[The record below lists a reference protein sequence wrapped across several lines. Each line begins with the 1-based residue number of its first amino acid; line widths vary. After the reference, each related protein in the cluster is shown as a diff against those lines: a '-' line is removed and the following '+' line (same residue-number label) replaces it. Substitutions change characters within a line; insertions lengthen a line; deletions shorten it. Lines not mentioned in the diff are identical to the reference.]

1 MTDIINYNSDF
12 ESIIAIIEQSK
23 IRAIKAVNAEMI
35 EMYWQIGKYLSEKTK
50 SEGWGKSVVQDF
62 ADVLKRTYPWQ
73 VDFPRKICGE

>member
-62 ADVLKRTYPWQ
+62 ADFLKRTYPWQ